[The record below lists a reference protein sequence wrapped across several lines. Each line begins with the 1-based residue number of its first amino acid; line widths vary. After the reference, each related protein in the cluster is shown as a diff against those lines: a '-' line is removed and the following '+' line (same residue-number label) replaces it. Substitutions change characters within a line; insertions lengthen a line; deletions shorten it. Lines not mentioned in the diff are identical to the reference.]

1 MAKTELLRVQDVRD
15 ASRLIGDCRDVGTD
29 PALWHRRL
37 LEGLCTLIGGPSAT
51 GGEGVWLR
59 PQHPVRVLS
68 VHETGFDAR
77 AREFYAAFHR
87 ELGPSREPIFRAMQR
102 IPGQLVTRSRRQLL
116 SDADWYGS
124 YFFNEFQR
132 PVNIEDRLT
141 SVYQVSEAGAISV
154 LVLHRALGERRFSP
168 REVRLLNFV
177 HEEVGRLIGHA
188 LVSVTEPSAEKLSPR
203 LRQTLA
209 CLLEGNSEKQV
220 AARLGLSAAT
230 THEYVTA
237 LYRHFGV
244 HSRAQLLAHALKRRG
259 RGDWRR
265 PSGS

>member
-15 ASRLIGDCRDVGTD
+15 AYRLIGECRDVGSD

-37 LEGLCTLIGGPSAT
+37 LEGLCALIGGPSAT
-51 GGEGVWLR
+51 GGEGLWLR
-59 PQHPVRVLS
+59 PRHPVRVLS
-68 VHETGFDAR
+68 VHATGFDAR
-77 AREFYAAFHR
+77 ALQFYAAFHR
-87 ELGPSREPIFRAMQR
+87 ELGPAREPIFRVMQR

-124 YFFNEFQR
+124 YFFNEYQR

-154 LVLHRALGERRFSP
+154 LVLHRGVSERKFSP
-168 REVRLLNFV
+168 RELRLLNFV

-188 LVSVTEPSAEKLSPR
+188 LVSVTEPGTDTLSPR

-209 CLLEGNSEKQV
+209 CLVEGDSEKQV
-220 AARLGLSAAT
+220 AARLGVSAAT

-244 HSRAQLLAHALKRRG
+244 HSRAQLLAHALR
-259 RGDWRR
+259 RR
-265 PSGS
+265 PSGG

>member
-15 ASRLIGDCRDVGTD
+15 AYRLVGECRDVGSD

-37 LEGLCTLIGGPSAT
+37 LEGVCALIGGPSAT
-51 GGEGVWLR
+51 GGEGLWLR
-59 PQHPVRVLS
+59 PQQPVRVFS
-68 VHETGFDAR
+68 VYENGFDAR

-87 ELGPSREPIFRAMQR
+87 ELGPAREPIFRAMQR
-102 IPGQLVTRSRRQLL
+102 IPGRLVTRSRGQLL
-116 SDADWYGS
+116 SDAEWYS
-124 YFFNEFQR
+124 SSFFNEFQR

-154 LVLHRALGERRFSP
+154 LVLHRGASERKFSP
-168 REVRLLNFV
+168 RELRLLNFV

-188 LVSVTEPSAEKLSPR
+188 LVSVTEPTAEKLSPR

-209 CLLEGNSEKQV
+209 CLLDGDSEKQV

-259 RGDWRR
+259 RGDWA
-265 PSGS
+265 GF